1 MRVIRCAKLDL
12 PVDLP
17 SMQTEVAALPD
28 RWAPHFQRAHYDGG
42 WSVLP
47 LRSLGGAV
55 DEVLPFALDT
65 RGAPAAYAA
74 TPLLAECPAIARFL
88 ASLACPVMSARLL
101 NLRCGALIK
110 PHRDAEL
117 AFEKGEA
124 RLHLPIV
131 TNPRVEFVIDDERV
145 VMEAGTCWYINANL
159 THRVANQGDTDRIHL
174 VVDCGVNDWLRER
187 FAAAAVSHS
196 DVRRDPQ
203 ETRQMIEL
211 LHAMNTPASR
221 AIIDQLE
228 HELASH
234 PAHDAPLP
242 TNLRAPDQAG
252 GNTRNDADQ

>member
-1 MRVIRCAKLDL
+1 
-12 PVDLP
+12 VDLP

-42 WSVLP
+42 WSVLQ
-47 LRSLGGAV
+47 LRALGGAV

-65 RGAPAAYAA
+65 RRAPAEYAA
-74 TPLLAECPAIARFL
+74 TPLLAECPATARFL

-101 NLRCGALIK
+101 NLRCGAVIK

-124 RLHLPIV
+124 RLHVPIV
-131 TNPRVEFVIDDERV
+131 TNPGVEFVIDDERV

-174 VVDCGVNDWLRER
+174 VVDCGVNDWLREQ
-187 FAAAAVSHS
+187 FAAAEVSHS
-196 DVRRDPQ
+196 DVRREPR

-211 LHAMNTPASR
+211 LQAMNTPASR
-221 AIIDQLE
+221 AIIARLE
-228 HELASH
+228 QELAGQ
-234 PAHDAPLP
+234 PGHDAPLP
-242 TNLRAPDQAG
+242 ANLLAPDQAR
-252 GNTRNDADQ
+252 GNRRDDADE